1 MDHYTPHYMH
11 SPIHSTEPH
20 YVIAPHTPPTIYQL
34 PQSSHVP
41 PLPRQNDGTH
51 ISSDYQH
58 EQNMTDSTINGSS
71 TSSYLLDSGAIPTH
85 LRHPQPTMTPH
96 TNPSI
101 TANGDHALTTH
112 QGPATIRV
120 NNDTIFN
127 IPQAVC
133 LPNAPHNL
141 LSVGQLTSNH
151 DVVFQKQAAYI
162 TRPQPPPPPGITQA
176 KATRRNGLYF
186 LTTIRG
192 IKRKR
197 DHSHTTKRPPTTHVI
212 SQCHGIRTL
221 RPPDSSGKPPTQPRN
236 TPQSPY
242 TTPPCPNHS
251 ALQHAIPH
259 ALKTAFP
266 ISRLVI
272 FVNLPASVY
281 PLHKEPSSTPIPHH
295 AEQIRNNRPPR
306 YR

>member
-41 PLPRQNDGTH
+41 PLPQQNDGTH

-162 TRPQPPPPPGITQA
+162 TRPQPPPPQGSPKPKPQDETGFISSLLLVA
-176 KATRRNGLYF
+176 SSANA
-186 LTTIRG
+186 
-192 IKRKR
+192 
-197 DHSHTTKRPPTTHVI
+197 TTHI
-212 SQCHGIRTL
+212 LPKDPPQPTL
-221 RPPDSSGKPPTQPRN
+221 
-236 TPQSPY
+236 SPNVMAY
-242 TTPPCPNHS
+242 
-251 ALQHAIPH
+251 ALFDRRIP
-259 ALKTAFP
+259 LE
-266 ISRLVI
+266 
-272 FVNLPASVY
+272 N
-281 PLHKEPSSTPIPHH
+281 PLHNRGTHPRVHTPHH
-295 AEQIRNNRPPR
+295 RVQTIPR
-306 YR
+306 CNTQYRTH